1 MNESIL
7 IKKNWSSFTHSILNI
22 VHTSCKILE
31 IPDNIGTCT
40 GIFYWFLQFYLY
52 KFEYAPSCWGFFLG
66 GGGCHIIIRSFL
78 RSSLVF
84 PVMRMNS
91 IPPLFSAL
99 SVAPTYVWSAQNK
112 LTQREHSPNT
122 SEYQSQKNPRRTQ
135 SALSIRCIWS
145 SLLVLRRSVR
155 TRLWCVTSVRTTGGM
170 SNTG

>member
-31 IPDNIGTCT
+31 IPDNRYMYWDLLLISTILFVQVWICT
-40 GIFYWFLQFYLY
+40 IMLV
-52 KFEYAPSCWGFFLG
+52 FFFW

-155 TRLWCVTSVRTTGGM
+155 TRLWCVTSVRTTEGM